1 MQRCRTGAAN
11 GGVAVIS
18 ACVVYCTEE
27 SVWRVFTKMIG
38 VEQLL
43 ICEVRI
49 VVCNIVL
56 ISDGRVIV
64 GPFQTLWEFAS

>member
-1 MQRCRTGAAN
+1 MQHCRTGVAN

-38 VEQLL
+38 VGQLL
-43 ICEVRI
+43 IREVSI

-56 ISDGRVIV
+56 ISNGQVIV
-64 GPFQTLWEFAS
+64 GPI